1 LWNNNGTQV
10 AGIYTRM
17 YATKLLTQIYHLV
30 QPGGNHTLC
39 GLRVSRVPMGAKLP
53 GNLQLINEVPP
64 DKTICKHCERLNS
77 AGVPSY
83 SKQRPSVDDVSR

>member
-1 LWNNNGTQV
+1 
-10 AGIYTRM
+10 M
-17 YATKLLTQIYHLV
+17 YATKFLTQIYHLV

-64 DKTICKHCERLNS
+64 GKAICKHCERLNS
-77 AGVPSY
+77 GGLTTY
-83 SKQRPSVDDVSR
+83 STQRRGVDDAAQ